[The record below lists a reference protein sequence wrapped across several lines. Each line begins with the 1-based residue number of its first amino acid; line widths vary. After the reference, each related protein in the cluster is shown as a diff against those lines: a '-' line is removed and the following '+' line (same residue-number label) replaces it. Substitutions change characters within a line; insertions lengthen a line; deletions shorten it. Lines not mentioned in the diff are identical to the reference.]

1 MVNTLIDTDKK
12 KIFLF
17 FDLEITGHHIEYI
30 SHLIRFSVNNE
41 LNKKF
46 IFLINQLAVE
56 ILDDYSLPEN
66 WKKMVVIEHPKSEEI
81 EELSKTKSK
90 IKKADKELAIV
101 KRVGEKYSID
111 TCCLMSLNKYQ
122 LALGRQIGKSL
133 PGNIRGILFNPMGNP
148 GKFPNNFLFALRKK
162 AQIYW
167 MLRNRKVNRIFFL
180 NDQKKTDEFNILYK
194 NREIFT
200 CLPDPVQPLTLPST
214 EDLNARRGENKHNN
228 NRIKLLLF
236 GSLSERKGIFTLL
249 DALKIIDPSTSSRL
263 EIIFA
268 GIIVKKSRNA
278 FINQIN
284 SIKENNK
291 KIKITHVDKFLTNKE
306 AANLFSGTDYVL
318 APYIGSEASSGII
331 GHAAF
336 YKKPVI
342 GTDNGLLGI
351 LINDYKLGIAIKPI
365 NAQNIASTLKYIAN
379 IKRIDVQSDGM
390 NKFVEERHPDRFV
403 EHLLN

>member
-1 MVNTLIDTDKK
+1 
-12 KIFLF
+12 
-17 FDLEITGHHIEYI
+17 
-30 SHLIRFSVNNE
+30 
-41 LNKKF
+41 
-46 IFLINQLAVE
+46 
-56 ILDDYSLPEN
+56 
-66 WKKMVVIEHPKSEEI
+66 
-81 EELSKTKSK
+81 
-90 IKKADKELAIV
+90 
-101 KRVGEKYSID
+101 
-111 TCCLMSLNKYQ
+111 
-122 LALGRQIGKSL
+122 
-133 PGNIRGILFNPMGNP
+133 
-148 GKFPNNFLFALRKK
+148 
-162 AQIYW
+162 
-167 MLRNRKVNRIFFL
+167 
-180 NDQKKTDEFNILYK
+180 
-194 NREIFT
+194 
-200 CLPDPVQPLTLPST
+200 
-214 EDLNARRGENKHNN
+214 LNARRGENKHNN